1 VNDAALTQK
10 ANMSFGN
17 NREPITSAR
26 QAAEA
31 LFAPKPEDEGQ
42 LLSDPGQ
49 PVAPRRPRVLPAL
62 SPPANRREN
71 IDMTAPPKTTGGTRD
86 PGQKIGAR

>member
-1 VNDAALTQK
+1 MQK

-17 NREPITSAR
+17 NREPITNAR

-42 LLSDPGQ
+42 PLSDPGQ

-62 SPPANRREN
+62 SSRRHGHTCKQEREVPRWEA
-71 IDMTAPPKTTGGTRD
+71 MRAESA
-86 PGQKIGAR
+86 QA